1 MLHIVAVQSTVQDVG
16 STCLLVP
23 VPVLVVL

>member
-1 MLHIVAVQSTVQDVG
+1 MLLIVVAQNTVQDAA
-16 STCLLVP
+16 STFILIR

>member
-1 MLHIVAVQSTVQDVG
+1 MLPIVAVPSTVQDAA
-16 STCLLVP
+16 STFLLVR

>member
-1 MLHIVAVQSTVQDVG
+1 MLPIVAVPNTVQDVE
-16 STCLLVP
+16 SIFLLVL

>member
-1 MLHIVAVQSTVQDVG
+1 MLPIVAVQNTVQDVG
-16 STCLLVP
+16 SICLLVL

>member
-1 MLHIVAVQSTVQDVG
+1 MLLMVAVQNTVQDAA
-16 STCLLVP
+16 STILLVR